1 MKIYLTFALI
11 LIAFTSN
18 SQNIKY
24 TLGQTASFLEYGQY
38 RGVSD
43 PYVIEVG
50 KLLKSL
56 STKYGDTEYNIL
68 DWTQKAFFMLKKDGV
83 NQSMVL
89 LMKEVNDTERIQ
101 KTPYKDMIG
110 LYAYMLEKAK

>member
-1 MKIYLTFALI
+1 MKIYLTFALF
-11 LIAFTSN
+11 LIAFNAN
-18 SQNIKY
+18 SQNVKY
-24 TLGQTASFLEYGQY
+24 TLGQDAALLEFGKY
-38 RGVSD
+38 RGVTD

-56 STKYGDTEYNIL
+56 SAKYGDTEYNIL

-89 LMKEVNDTERIQ
+89 LMKEVNDTKRIQ